1 MHALMRA
8 ARFAPLWVLLCSSCT
23 EKPAE
28 PGAPLVEP
36 AVAAERVP
44 TGVAVTAPTLT
55 QPRVAV
61 AVERTPAE
69 LDAALRQA
77 CSQGLVDKEPLLLDF
92 GANWC
97 GDCKKLHIMK
107 ERAPIAD
114 ELAHFQVVDINITDP
129 DKHAALMRAYQVK
142 AIARW
147 VVLRPTD
154 CSAPVTDWP
163 RGATRVVE
171 PSSSGDA
178 TADQLVAWLRAARG

>member
-1 MHALMRA
+1 
-8 ARFAPLWVLLCSSCT
+8 
-23 EKPAE
+23 
-28 PGAPLVEP
+28 
-36 AVAAERVP
+36 
-44 TGVAVTAPTLT
+44 
-55 QPRVAV
+55 VAV

-69 LDAALRQA
+69 LDAALRLA
-77 CSQGLVDKEPLLLDF
+77 CSQGLAEKEPVLLDF

>member
-28 PGAPLVEP
+28 PVAPLVEP
-36 AVAAERVP
+36 AVAAERMP
-44 TGVAVTAPTLT
+44 SGVAVTAPTLNR
-55 QPRVAV
+55 PRVAV

-77 CSQGLVDKEPLLLDF
+77 CSQGLVDKEPVLLDF

-97 GDCKKLHIMK
+97 GDCKKLHAMK
-107 ERAPIAD
+107 ERAPLAE
-114 ELAHFQVVDINITDP
+114 ELTHFQMVDINITDP
-129 DKHAALMRAYQVK
+129 DKHAALMSAYQVK